1 MQTSR
6 TRITAISAATLAL
19 VLAGTLAASAHPG
32 DRDGSR
38 GMGQGMGRM
47 GMGGPGWDDMGGGGW
62 DDMDGLGLGRGGR
75 LGGLLSDAADSL
87 VRRVTTYQADDGI
100 VTQRVDQGT
109 VSATGETNLDYALAT
124 GETASV
130 ATDADT
136 EIVSFSVESVELGN
150 SGLTRERLMPQAV
163 ALTEVP
169 SGATVVVW
177 AESQADGTFLAQRIV
192 VRPAEAGDDSAV
204 DDSGD
209 ADVEITEVPA
219 SPAPADA

>member
-6 TRITAISAATLAL
+6 TRITTISAATVAL

-32 DRDGSR
+32 DRDEFP
-38 GMGQGMGRM
+38 GMGRM
-47 GMGGPGWDDMGGGGW
+47 GIGGPGCDDMGGRGWDDMGG
-62 DDMDGLGLGRGGR
+62 LGMGRGGR
-75 LGGLLSDAADSL
+75 LGGLLGDAADSL

-109 VSATGETNLDYALAT
+109 VSAASETSLDYALAT

-130 ATDADT
+130 ATNADT
-136 EIVSFSVESVELGN
+136 QIVSFSVESVELGN
-150 SGLTRERLMPQAV
+150 SGLTRERLMPQTV
-163 ALTEVP
+163 ALTEIP

-192 VRPAEAGDDSAV
+192 VRPDEAV
-204 DDSGD
+204 DDSDVGASEDSSGD
-209 ADVEITEVPA
+209 AGAEITEVPA